1 VERAY
6 LVTPSSEHAGR
17 QQIRFA
23 ELAADKGVRRLV
35 YLSQLGAT
43 EDSPVRFLRYH
54 GAVERRI
61 VELGVGHVFVRPNL
75 FFQGLLAFSSTVREQ
90 GKLYAPAGDARVSA
104 VDVADIAAVAA
115 EVFMGSGHEGATY
128 TVTGPESLTHAD
140 MAAALGSALGR
151 DIGYVAVEPED
162 FRKQLDGVL
171 PPWQAVKRT
180 NHHTAQIC

>member
-1 VERAY
+1 
-6 LVTPSSEHAGR
+6 
-17 QQIRFA
+17 
-23 ELAADKGVRRLV
+23 
-35 YLSQLGAT
+35 
-43 EDSPVRFLRYH
+43 VRFLRYH

-162 FRKQLDGVL
+162 FRKQLDGAL